1 MGVDIHV
8 DQTGMLRR
16 LGTLTPPKGFVSA
29 FPVFE
34 DSVQTLSDADLL
46 EIARSGIADGR
57 KRFDSSF
64 IKNQRSHGSCNGFA
78 GAGALTRARV
88 RRGLKRVD
96 LSGAYLYSLIN
107 GGSDNGSALEDGMK
121 VMQSKGIAS
130 EALVGWD
137 AIYPNRQNKPA
148 ADAEALRYQG
158 FECYATR
165 TLPGTFT
172 AVALGFDI
180 VVAVHV
186 GSHFEDVD
194 TEGVPGRANGPGN
207 HAVGAD
213 GLTCVH
219 GNQLALTNFNSWDV
233 VYGQQGRMCLTQ
245 DHLAQP
251 ISNHT
256 FYAIRST
263 EDDPNAVNPPV
274 AA

>member
-1 MGVDIHV
+1 MSCDIHV

-16 LGTLTPPKGFVSA
+16 LGTLTPQPGFVSA

-34 DSVQTLSDADLL
+34 DAVKTLSEPELL
-46 EIARSGIADGR
+46 DIARSGIADGR
-57 KRFDSSF
+57 NRFDSSY

-78 GAGALTRARV
+78 GALALTRARV

-107 GGSDNGSALEDGMK
+107 GGSDNGSMLEDGMR

-130 EALVGWD
+130 EMLVGWD
-137 AIYPNRQNKPA
+137 AIYPNRYNRA
-148 ADAEALRYQG
+148 SADAEALRYQG

-165 TLPGTFT
+165 TILGTFT
-172 AVALGFDI
+172 AAALGFDL

-186 GSHFEDVD
+186 GSNFERVD
-194 TEGVPGRANGPGN
+194 SEGVPGRSSGPGN

-213 GLTCVH
+213 GLTCVQ
-219 GNQLALTNFNSWDV
+219 GSRLALTNFNSWDV
-233 VYGQQGRMCLTQ
+233 VYGQEGRMCLTQ
-245 DHLAQP
+245 DHLAQT
-251 ISNHT
+251 IQNHT

-263 EDDPNAVNPPV
+263 DDDPDATNPPV